1 MSFKQIITRLPY
13 LSYKVISIVIFSAL
27 FFMAPSTGHS
37 QETKE
42 VTLPIA
48 IHECAPFVIKDD
60 KSEKGYSGLSIYL
73 LDQVAKKNNFDY
85 TLKEFS
91 LQGMLDAVKNG
102 KAAAGVSCTSITPE
116 REMYVDFSHSFFE
129 THLAIATHQA
139 NPLSN
144 LLNIFLNIKFL
155 KVLGIIFALS
165 ALISIFLWFFEHK
178 VNDKLY
184 IAQHG
189 VTRVIEALIPGLLC
203 VTKGPPSYWN
213 LQTMPGRLL
222 VVVGAISSTFIVAG
236 VTALIA
242 SVLTTQQ
249 LKGRIN
255 GPQDL
260 HNLRVGVTKNSTS
273 ALYLNKIEVFYAGYD
288 SVPAMLIDL
297 EAKKIDAVVADAPVL
312 RYLLKKGHKEN
323 KLQGIIV
330 LPAVFEKQNY
340 GMVLPE
346 DHRRHEELN
355 RSLLEVRREPGWKAI
370 QDHYFKETQ

>member
-1 MSFKQIITRLPY
+1 MSFIQTVTKFSYRSYII
-13 LSYKVISIVIFSAL
+13 SSIIIFSAL
-27 FFMAPSTGHS
+27 FSLIPSTGHS
-37 QETKE
+37 QEKI
-42 VTLPIA
+42 VSLPIA
-48 IHECAPFVIKDD
+48 VHECAPFVIKDD
-60 KSEKGYSGLSIYL
+60 TSEKGYSGLSIYL

-85 TLKEFS
+85 TLKEYS
-91 LQGMLDAVKNG
+91 LQGMLDAVRDG

-116 REMYVDFSHSFFE
+116 REMYLDFSHSFFE
-129 THLAIATHQA
+129 TNLAIATHQA
-139 NPLSN
+139 NPLSH
-144 LLNIFLNIKFL
+144 LLSIFLNIKFL
-155 KVLGIIFALS
+155 KALGIIFAIS

-189 VTRVIEALIPGLLC
+189 FTRVIEALIPGLLC

-260 HNLRVGVTKNSTS
+260 HNLRVGVTRNSTS
-273 ALYLNKIEVFYAGYD
+273 SQYLNKIEVVYAKYD
-288 SVPAMLIDL
+288 SAEAMLIDL
-297 EAKKIDAVVADAPVL
+297 EAKKLDAIVGDAPTL
-312 RYLLKKGHKEN
+312 RYLLKKGHEEN
-323 KLQGIIV
+323 QLQDIIV
-330 LPAVFEKQNY
+330 LPAIFEKQNY

-346 DHRRHEELN
+346 NHRRQEELN
-355 RSLLEVRREPGWKAI
+355 RSLLEVRREPGWKAL
-370 QDHYFKETQ
+370 QDHYFKETP

>member
-1 MSFKQIITRLPY
+1 MQKIVTKFSYRSYII
-13 LSYKVISIVIFSAL
+13 SSIIFFSAL
-27 FFMAPSTGHS
+27 FCMVPSTGLS
-37 QETKE
+37 QEKK
-42 VTLPIA
+42 VPLPIA
-48 IHECAPFVIKDD
+48 IHECPPFVIKDD

-73 LDQVAKKNNFDY
+73 LDQVAQKNNFDY
-85 TLKEFS
+85 WLKEYS
-91 LQGMLDAVKNG
+91 LQGMLDAVRDG

-116 REMYVDFSHSFFE
+116 REMYLDFSHSFFE
-129 THLAIATHQA
+129 TNLAIATHQVS
-139 NPLSN
+139 PLTN
-144 LLNIFLNIKFL
+144 LLNIFLNKKFL
-155 KVLGIIFALS
+155 QVLGIIFAIS
-165 ALISIFLWFFEHK
+165 TLISIFLWFFEHK

-189 VTRVIEALIPGLLC
+189 FNKVIEALIPGLLC

-236 VTALIA
+236 VTAMIA

-260 HNLRVGVTKNSTS
+260 HNIRVGVTKKSTS
-273 ALYLNKIEVFYAGYD
+273 AQYLNKIEVVYTEYD
-288 SVPAMLIDL
+288 TKKAMLIDL
-297 EAKKIDAVVADAPVL
+297 EAKKLDAVVSDAPVL
-312 RYLLKKGHKEN
+312 RYLLKKGHQEN
-323 KLQGIIV
+323 QFQGIIV

-346 DHRRHEELN
+346 NHHRQEELN

-370 QDHYFKETQ
+370 QDHYFKEIQ